1 MLRGESMRIQKILS
15 VLVFLV
21 GVSAIV
27 GGYGIIAENGLGM
40 PRGFLKT
47 SLFHSFFWPGII
59 LFGVVGGTQIFA
71 SIALWIN
78 AKLRTEALGIAGFG
92 LAIWIFTQLYIIESA
107 HILQVIYF
115 VIAIVELISAMVML
129 RFSKK

>member
-1 MLRGESMRIQKILS
+1 MKKQKILS
-15 VLVFLV
+15 VLIFLV

-40 PRGFLKT
+40 PRDFLKT
-47 SLFHSFFWPGII
+47 SIFHSFFWPGVI

-71 SIALWIN
+71 SVALWLN
-78 AKLRTEALGIAGFG
+78 AGFRRELLAIAGFG
-92 LAIWIFTQLYIIESA
+92 LAIWIFVQLYIIESA

-115 VIAIVELISAMVML
+115 TIAISELISAMVMY

>member
-1 MLRGESMRIQKILS
+1 MKKQKTLS
-15 VLVFLV
+15 VLIFLV

-40 PRGFLKT
+40 PRDFLKT
-47 SLFHSFFWPGII
+47 SIFHSFFWPGVI

-71 SIALWIN
+71 SVALWLN
-78 AKLRTEALGIAGFG
+78 AGFRRELLAIAGFG
-92 LAIWIFTQLYIIESA
+92 LAIWIFVQLYIIESA

-115 VIAIVELISAMVML
+115 TIAIFELISAMVMY